1 MGIKNK
7 ALEAYGSV
15 KVASGVGSSDNVQ
28 LIQMLLD
35 GLIENLS
42 AAEGQVQRVLSL
54 EPGEKQ
60 REEIAN
66 KNRTLTR
73 AANIVMGLQTALDHD
88 KGGELAKNL
97 NELYAY
103 VSRKIFLVNAQNDI
117 ESLKEVKGLMENIR
131 SAWKQVP
138 SLVPGASPDIKDAK
152 AEISR
157 ARTVA

>member
-1 MGIKNK
+1 VAIKNK
-7 ALEAYGSV
+7 ALEAYGEV

-42 AAEGQVQRVLSL
+42 AAEGQVHRVLTL
-54 EPGEKQ
+54 EAGEEH
-60 REEIAN
+60 RTEIAN
-66 KNRTLTR
+66 KNKTLTR

-103 VSRKIFLVNAQNDI
+103 VSRKIFTVNANNDLDA
-117 ESLKEVKGLMENIR
+117 LKEIKGLMENIR

-138 SLVPGASPDIKDAK
+138 ALVPGAKSEGQKKLSPTT
-152 AEISR
+152 
-157 ARTVA
+157 RTAA

>member
-1 MGIKNK
+1 MAIKNK
-7 ALEAYGSV
+7 ALEAYGEV

-35 GLIENLS
+35 GLIENLT
-42 AAEGQVQRVLSL
+42 AAEGQVHRVLTL
-54 EPGEKQ
+54 KAGDEH

-66 KNRTLTR
+66 KNKTLTR

-103 VSRKIFLVNAQNDI
+103 VSRKIFTVNANNDLDA
-117 ESLKEVKGLMENIR
+117 LKEIKGLMENIR

-138 SLVPGASPDIKDAK
+138 ALVPGAKSESKKNLSSSTRSA
-152 AEISR
+152 A
-157 ARTVA
+157 

>member
-1 MGIKNK
+1 MAIKNK
-7 ALEAYGSV
+7 ALEAYGEV

-42 AAEGQVQRVLSL
+42 AAEGQVHRVLTL
-54 EPGEKQ
+54 KPGEEH
-60 REEIAN
+60 RAEIAN

-103 VSRKIFLVNAQNDI
+103 VSRKIFTANAQNDL
-117 ESLKEVKGLMENIR
+117 EALKEVKGLMENIR

-138 SLVPGASPDIKDAK
+138 SLVPGAKPKTGEAK
-152 AEISR
+152 QATSF
-157 ARTVA
+157 AA